1 MSIANSLVLFPW
13 RRVLLLVGVSAL
25 SLGCSQIR
33 ETLSGQNA
41 IDYQSTVRT
50 DPLSIPPDLTQAA
63 ADPRYRAPATGS
75 TTFSQFQ
82 SQAAQANQPGAR
94 SGPLTQV
101 AVLPNYPDIEVKRDK
116 ELRWLSVKMPPDVL
130 FPKIEQFWYENG
142 FNLDVIDAKA
152 GIMIT
157 NWAENRAKIPESW
170 LRSVLGSVL
179 PMVWDSG
186 LREKF
191 RTVLD
196 RNGDRT
202 DIYISHQQMV
212 ERQSGVDKTLV
223 SWDHGRQDPG
233 LNAAMLARLMVYL
246 GEGVEQ
252 ARQKM
257 AQAQADP
264 LKPAVQNRVSADG
277 TVVVDE
283 PFDLAWRRVGLALD
297 SGNFA
302 VDDRDRSTGDFFVRY
317 VDTDTGLKRE
327 EPSIFGRLFGAKPLP
342 PAQQYRLNLQQQGNS
357 TVIRVFDADGKPDAG
372 DTGKRILSV
381 LSERL

>member
-1 MSIANSLVLFPW
+1 VIMNCCVSLRAVT
-13 RRVLLLVGVSAL
+13 RVTLLVGAL
-25 SLGCSQIR
+25 AVVGGCSSVR

-75 TTFSQFQ
+75 TTFTQFQ
-82 SQAAQANQPGAR
+82 SQSAQSSGVGSGAAI
-94 SGPLTQV
+94 TQV
-101 AVLPNYPDIEVKRDK
+101 AVLPSYADIEVRRDK
-116 ELRWLSVKMPPDVL
+116 DLRWLVVKMPPEVL
-130 FPKIEQFWYENG
+130 FPKIEEFWYENG

-170 LRSVLGSVL
+170 LRQALGSVL
-179 PMVWDSG
+179 SMVWDSG
-186 LREKF
+186 QREKF
-191 RTVLD
+191 RTVLE
-196 RNGDRT
+196 RNGDVT
-202 DIYISHQQMV
+202 EVFVSHQQMV
-212 ERQSGVDKTLV
+212 EVNYGEDKSNV
-223 SWDHGRQDPG
+223 RWEHGREDPG

-246 GEGVEQ
+246 GEGVDQ
-252 ARQKM
+252 ARKKM
-257 AQAQADP
+257 AQAQVDP

-277 TVVVDE
+277 TVVIDE
-283 PFDLAWRRVGLALD
+283 TFDMAWRRVGLALD

-327 EPSIFGRLFGAKPLP
+327 EPSFFGRLLGAKPVQ
-342 PAQQYRLNLQQQGNS
+342 PAQQYRLHLQQQGNS
-357 TVIRVFDADGKPDAG
+357 TVLSVFNAEGKQDSSETA
-372 DTGKRILSV
+372 KRILSV
-381 LSERL
+381 LAERL